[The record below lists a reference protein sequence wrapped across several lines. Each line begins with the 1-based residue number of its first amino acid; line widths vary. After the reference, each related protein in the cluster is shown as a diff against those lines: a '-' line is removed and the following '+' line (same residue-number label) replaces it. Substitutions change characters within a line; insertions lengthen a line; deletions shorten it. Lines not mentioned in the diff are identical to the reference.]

1 MAMTAPSSEMEGVP
15 QSAPST
21 NRANT
26 QQGGGRARRH
36 TDIID
41 VDANDSGNE
50 LSMGGSSSEGD
61 SMSHHRGEHSP
72 NHHHHDSLLTGGGGS
87 QGLIQGTNTV
97 FQPFTGSL
105 FDTPP
110 SLLHSPHQQH
120 QFHQAASFSPSGFG
134 GGMNDAFR
142 CAVCSKIGRNGTA
155 GVLQFVCA
163 HKTCQQCCQ
172 MPPSNFDQH
181 RQSCTL
187 CGALPAT
194 AANFPPQMFL
204 SPTLTTPPHG
214 GGLLLD
220 SSVTPISKT
229 STPQQAPRA
238 FSFSLNGLPGSPS
251 PIIPRMSTPV
261 SAGVMMRTGGF
272 PELETSWSPMMQQQ
286 QAQQGYH
293 HHQAPPQ
300 LTIKNLPSIGNQKS
314 LSNVFDSLSVNDDTP
329 VFSPLSPTNTSSH
342 MPPSLMASPEAPRHS
357 AAIAPPRSSICS
369 TPRLPAT
376 SSTSSTMT
384 MTPNIPQFALQQQQ
398 FQMPPP
404 LPPMAPI
411 QGAGA
416 PGQQQMP
423 PIQCQ
428 GCEANVGIAFCM
440 QCQEA
445 LCTHCIQAHQRV
457 RATKQHAVVEL
468 HQLMATL
475 MNRAVQ
481 VQQQQ
486 QQQTVQLMQNGG
498 GGSTSS
504 RQALGSVG
512 SGDGHASGLDNDSTA
527 TSGESSPRSSSVCG
541 QHESPIVGYCE
552 HCPQSSASLCAI
564 CVPQHP
570 SQHRVQPIG
579 DIRMAVGELANESQL
594 LQWQCDKTGDTIKR
608 IIDGIVMNAT
618 TAENEIRT
626 AFDTHVNAL
635 EERRKE
641 LLKRV
646 ETVKKMKLSVLISQS
661 EHLKSKQIDLQNA
674 ILNAKN
680 LMDAPDCDEQTLRQI
695 FEQLTACQMC
705 TSSEEPNNNM
715 PNILMLACQVNEDDR
730 LKFTAP
736 QDGILLNKARQFG
749 NIESGPCAKS
759 SSIVGES
766 YRKAIRERQTI
777 IYVQLRD
784 ACGDLLS
791 SSIAA
796 TQPSNQALLPHQAPH
811 AHLDQSMPT
820 ADVQA
825 FIIAPNGVPVD
836 VGMTPRENGI
846 VAISY
851 FPTIEGTYNL
861 NILVKGT
868 SINNCPTTMEVRRGR
883 NYDDIANKGPILTF
897 GKEGSGDGEL
907 CRPWGICVDQR
918 GRVIVA
924 DRSNNRV
931 QIFDKDGNFLAKFGT
946 SGNRPGQ
953 FDRPAGITTNTLN
966 NIVVADKDNHRV
978 QVFDENGQ
986 FLLKFGDRGR
996 AVGYF
1001 NYPWGVATNSHNA
1014 IAVSDTRNHRVQI
1027 FTPQG
1032 QFVRKCGF
1040 DSAYF
1045 FKNLDSPRGLCY
1057 LPDGQLL
1064 ITDFNNHRLAILSP
1078 RNMSEMKVYGSEGD
1092 ADGMFVRPQ
1101 GVVIDPEGHIL
1112 VCDSR
1117 NNRIQVFASEDMR
1130 FIASFGLG
1138 PVAAGFQMPQELPA
1152 PYSSLAGPFGA
1163 PSFSSTPTPLTPSPR
1178 QLLDRPT
1185 DLAVGPDGRIYVV
1198 DFGNNCIRVF

>member
-1 MAMTAPSSEMEGVP
+1 MASTETEGGAIQQQQQSSGGEGP
-15 QSAPST
+15 
-21 NRANT
+21 
-26 QQGGGRARRH
+26 RRH
-36 TDIID
+36 HQTDIID

-50 LSMGGSSSEGD
+50 LSMGGSSSEVFLGD

-72 NHHHHDSLLTGGGGS
+72 NHHHQDSLLGQTATS
-87 QGLIQGTNTV
+87 SIQG
-97 FQPFTGSL
+97 FQQFTGSL

-110 SLLHSPHQQH
+110 SMLSSPQQQH
-120 QFHQAASFSPSGFG
+120 QFLHGSFSPSGFG
-134 GGMNDAFR
+134 LGIQNDTFR
-142 CAVCSKIGRNGTA
+142 CAVCSKIERNGI
-155 GVLQFVCA
+155 LQFVCA
-163 HKTCQQCCQ
+163 HKTCQTCCQ
-172 MPPSNFDQH
+172 MTSSQFEHHSHLRP
-181 RQSCTL
+181 SCTL
-187 CGALPAT
+187 CGAGPAT

-204 SPTLTTPPHG
+204 SPTLTTPPHQ

-220 SSVTPISKT
+220 TVGSSSKL
-229 STPQQAPRA
+229 STPQQPARA
-238 FSFSLNGLPGSPS
+238 FSFSLSGLPGSPS
-251 PIIPRMSTPV
+251 PIMMPRMSTPA
-261 SAGVMMRTGGF
+261 SMMRPPMGF
-272 PELETSWSPMMQQQ
+272 PDMDMNGTTSTWSPMQV
-286 QAQQGYH
+286 
-293 HHQAPPQ
+293 PPP
-300 LTIKNLPSIGNQKS
+300 LTSLKNLPSLGAQS
-314 LSNVFDSLSVNDDTP
+314 PMMSQNVFDSLAVNDDTP

-342 MPPSLMASPEAPRHS
+342 MPPSLMASSDMPRHS
-357 AAIAPPRSSICS
+357 ATIAPPRTSVCS
-369 TPRLPAT
+369 TPRLPA

-384 MTPNIPQFALQQQQ
+384 PVPSHHLNQQAFPMPLPLAPSPVQQQ
-398 FQMPPP
+398 P
-404 LPPMAPI
+404 
-411 QGAGA
+411 
-416 PGQQQMP
+416 QQNQLA

-428 GCEANVGIAFCM
+428 GCESHVSFAFCM

-445 LCTHCIQAHQRV
+445 LCAHCVQAHQRV
-457 RATKQHAVVEL
+457 RATKQHAFVEL
-468 HQLMATL
+468 SQLMATL
-475 MNRAVQ
+475 MKRAVQ
-481 VQQQQ
+481 AQQQHA
-486 QQQTVQLMQNGG
+486 QLIQSGVP
-498 GGSTSS
+498 T
-504 RQALGSVG
+504 RQALGSAG
-512 SGDGHASGLDNDSTA
+512 SGDVFFAGHATEVVNNSAPTTTTGGSE
-527 TSGESSPRSSSVCG
+527 ESSPRSSSVCG
-541 QHESPIVGYCE
+541 QHESPIVGFCE
-552 HCPQSSASLCAI
+552 HCPQTNASLCAI
-564 CVPQHP
+564 CVAQHP
-570 SQHRVQPIG
+570 GQHRVQPIS
-579 DIRMAVGELANESQL
+579 DIRKAVGELTSESQL
-594 LQWQCDKTGDTIKR
+594 LQWQCEKTGDTIKR
-608 IIDGIVMNAT
+608 LIEGVVTNAA
-618 TAENEIRT
+618 TAENEIRA
-626 AFDTHVNAL
+626 AFDTHVSAL
-635 EERRKE
+635 EDRRKE

-646 ETVKKMKLSVLISQS
+646 ETVKSLKLSVLISQA
-661 EHLKSKQIDLQNA
+661 EHLKSKQSDLHNAIQNA
-674 ILNAKN
+674 TKS
-680 LMDAPDCDEQTLRQI
+680 MDSSTETDESVLRQV
-695 FEQLTACQMC
+695 FDQLTACQTC
-705 TSSEEPNNNM
+705 SSSTEPNNNM
-715 PNILMLACQVNEDDR
+715 LNVLMLACQVNEDDR

-749 NIESGPCAKS
+749 NIESGPCAKN

-766 YRKAIRERQTI
+766 FKKAIRERQTV

-796 TQPSNQALLPHQAPH
+796 TQPSSQPLLPHQTPH
-811 AHLDQSMPT
+811 LEQAMPT
-820 ADVQA
+820 SDVQA
-825 FIIAPNGVPVD
+825 FVISPNGSPIE

-846 VAISY
+846 VAFSY
-851 FPTIEGTYNL
+851 FPAAEGSYTL

-868 SINNCPTTMEVRRGR
+868 PISGCPTTMEVRRGR
-883 NYDDIANKGPILTF
+883 NYDEISAKGPILTF

-931 QIFDKDGNFLAKFGT
+931 QIFDKDGNFISKFGT
-946 SGNRPGQ
+946 TGNRPGQ

-966 NIVVADKDNHRV
+966 NIVVADKDNHRI
-978 QVFDENGQ
+978 QVFDENGM

-1064 ITDFNNHRLAILSP
+1064 ITDFNNHRLAVLSP

-1092 ADGMFVRPQ
+1092 SDGMFVRPQ

-1117 NNRIQVFASEDMR
+1117 NNRIQVFASDDMR
-1130 FIASFGLG
+1130 FIGSFGLG
-1138 PVAAGFQMPQELPA
+1138 PVTSTTGFQMPQELPA

-1163 PSFSSTPTPLTPSPR
+1163 PAFSSTPTPLTPSPR

>member
-1 MAMTAPSSEMEGVP
+1 MISSQKTPKEMEGAQQQQQ
-15 QSAPST
+15 QSS
-21 NRANT
+21 R
-26 QQGGGRARRH
+26 
-36 TDIID
+36 IID

-72 NHHHHDSLLTGGGGS
+72 NHHQDSLDGGIVS
-87 QGLIQGTNTV
+87 SSSSK

-110 SLLHSPHQQH
+110 SLLHSPHHQ
-120 QFHQAASFSPSGFG
+120 QFHPFSPAEGGFG
-134 GGMNDAFR
+134 GGGLETFR
-142 CAVCSKIGRNGTA
+142 CAVCSKIDRSSP

-163 HKTCQQCCQ
+163 HKTCHSCFQ
-172 MPPSNFDQH
+172 MTPPTNSNRH
-181 RQSCTL
+181 PCAL
-187 CGALPAT
+187 CGAGPAT
-194 AANFPPQMFL
+194 AANFPAQMFL

-220 SSVTPISKT
+220 TVA
-229 STPQQAPRA
+229 STKQPQPPRA
-238 FSFSLNGLPGSPS
+238 FSFSLSGLPGSPS
-251 PIIPRMSTPV
+251 PMIPRMSTPV
-261 SAGVMMRTGGF
+261 SAGTGLMMRGGF
-272 PELETSWSPMMQQQ
+272 PEMDMSTAWSPMQQQ
-286 QAQQGYH
+286 STPQFHQQMTTP
-293 HHQAPPQ
+293 QQ
-300 LTIKNLPSIGNQKS
+300 LTIKNLPTIGGGGHHNS
-314 LSNVFDSLSVNDDTP
+314 PMMSNVFDSLTVNDDTP

-342 MPPSLMASPEAPRHS
+342 MPPSLMASPEVPRHS
-357 AAIAPPRSSICS
+357 ATIAPPRTSICS
-369 TPRLPAT
+369 TPRLPAVSSSSSSSMT
-376 SSTSSTMT
+376 PIAMNTNQQYSQQMFQMPVAPPVLGGGGSTSGGGGGASGAGV
-384 MTPNIPQFALQQQQ
+384 PQQQQ
-398 FQMPPP
+398 PQ
-404 LPPMAPI
+404 L
-411 QGAGA
+411 G
-416 PGQQQMP
+416 

-428 GCEANVGIAFCM
+428 GCESNVSLAFCM

-445 LCTHCIQAHQRV
+445 LCAHCVQAHQRV
-457 RATKQHAVVEL
+457 RATKQHAFIEL
-468 HQLMATL
+468 NQLMATL

-481 VQQQQ
+481 
-486 QQQTVQLMQNGG
+486 QQQTAQLLQN

-512 SGDGHASGLDNDSTA
+512 SGDVFFAGHASGLENDSTPE
-527 TSGESSPRSSSVCG
+527 SGESSPRGSSSSVCG
-541 QHESPIVGYCE
+541 QHESPIVGFCE
-552 HCPQSSASLCAI
+552 HCPQSSSNLCAI
-564 CVPQHP
+564 CVAQHP
-570 SQHRVQPIG
+570 SQHRVQPVG

-594 LQWQCDKTGDTIKR
+594 LQWQCEKTGDTIKR
-608 IIDGIVMNAT
+608 IIDGIMTNAV

-626 AFDTHVNAL
+626 SFDTHVNAL

-646 ETVKKMKLSVLISQS
+646 ETVKSMKLTVLINQAEQLQVKQMDLQQALSNAKKLMDSSDCDDSVL
-661 EHLKSKQIDLQNA
+661 
-674 ILNAKN
+674 
-680 LMDAPDCDEQTLRQI
+680 RQL
-695 FEQLTACQMC
+695 FDQLTACQLC
-705 TSSEEPNNNM
+705 SSEPNNNM
-715 PNILMLACQVNEDDR
+715 LNILMLACQVNEDDR

-749 NIESGPCAKS
+749 TIESGPCAKS
-759 SSIVGES
+759 TTIVGES
-766 YRKAIRERQTI
+766 FRKAIKERQTV

-784 ACGDLLS
+784 ACGDLLA
-791 SSIAA
+791 SSISA
-796 TQPSNQALLPHQAPH
+796 TQPTSQALLPHQVPS
-811 AHLDQSMPT
+811 AHLEQAMQTTDI
-820 ADVQA
+820 QA
-825 FIIAPNGVPVD
+825 FIISPNGVPLE

-846 VAISY
+846 VAFSY
-851 FPTIEGTYNL
+851 YPTIEGTYTL

-868 SINNCPTTMEVRRGR
+868 PISGCPTTIEVRRGR
-883 NYDDIANKGPILTF
+883 NYDEIATKGPILTF
-897 GKEGSGDGEL
+897 GKEGAGDGEL
-907 CRPWGICVDQR
+907 CRPWGICVDQK

-931 QIFDKDGNFLAKFGT
+931 QIFDKDGNFLAKFGS

-966 NIVVADKDNHRV
+966 HIVVADKDNHRI
-978 QVFDENGQ
+978 QVFDESGQ

-1064 ITDFNNHRLAILSP
+1064 ITDFNNHRLAVLSP

-1117 NNRIQVFASEDMR
+1117 NNRIQVFASDDMR
-1130 FIASFGLG
+1130 FIGSFGLG
-1138 PVAAGFQMPQELPA
+1138 PVTQGFQMPQELAA
-1152 PYSSLAGPFGA
+1152 PYSSLSGPFGA